1 MISGTIAGI
10 SSFTVYP
17 LGEITIPRTSYSYYY
32 ISYTPSS
39 ASGTMWIK
47 STSTA
52 TIVSYQLSSYSGML
66 NFGNSYTQYLSF
78 ESFTCSSIE
87 TNIPRFKTYGT
98 FSECGTL
105 QRANLYNCISLASG
119 AFENCFSLSQISLPV
134 CKYIGDSAFC
144 RCSSLFQVNLPKCEY
159 IGYNTFFN
167 CLSLSQISLPVCSY
181 LSSYAFFNC
190 PKLSQVSLPMCEYI
204 GEYAFYDCYKLSQ
217 VSLPMCE
224 YIGNNAFGF
233 CWSLSQVSLP
243 MCSYIGS
250 SAFYSCK
257 SLSII
262 TLGYSGVCS
271 LYDSKV
277 FSYTLITRSTGS
289 IYVPSSLVS
298 AYKSASVWRFY
309 TRIIQS
315 YPGL

>member
-39 ASGTMWIK
+39 ASGTMWIR

-52 TIVSYQLSSYSGML
+52 TFVSYQLSSYSGML

-87 TNIPRFKTYGT
+87 TNIPRFKDYGT
-98 FSECGTL
+98 FFECGTL
-105 QRANLYNCISLASG
+105 QRANLYNCTSLASG

-159 IGYNTFFN
+159 IGDNAFYN

-181 LSSYAFFNC
+181 LSSHTFFTC
-190 PKLSQVSLPMCEYI
+190 HKLSQVSLPMCEYI
-204 GEYAFYDCYKLSQ
+204 GGDAFFDCIKLSQ
-217 VSLPMCE
+217 VSLPVCK
-224 YIGNNAFGF
+224 YIANNAFEF
-233 CWSLSQVSLP
+233 CWSLSQISLP

-250 SAFYSCK
+250 SAFYNCD

-271 LYDSKV
+271 LYNSNV
-277 FSYTLITRSTGS
+277 FSNTLITRSTGS

>member
-32 ISYTPSS
+32 ISYTPSY

-52 TIVSYQLSSYSGML
+52 TLVSYQLSRYSGML

-98 FSECGTL
+98 FSECRTL
-105 QRANLYNCISLASG
+105 QRANLYNCTSLASG

-144 RCSSLFQVNLPKCEY
+144 RCSSLSQVNLP
-159 IGYNTFFN
+159 N
-167 CLSLSQISLPVCSY
+167 CLYLGDNCFYNCTSLSQISLPVCSY
-181 LSSYAFFNC
+181 LSRHAFFTC
-190 PKLSQVSLPMCEYI
+190 HKLSQVSLPICEYI
-204 GEYAFYDCYKLSQ
+204 GEYAFYDCIKLSQ
-217 VSLPMCE
+217 VSLPVCK
-224 YIGNNAFGF
+224 YIANNAFDF
-233 CWSLSQVSLP
+233 CWILSQVSLP

-250 SAFYSCK
+250 SAFCNCD

-277 FSYTLITRSTGS
+277 FSNTLITRSTGS